1 MNKSDEKSLTYE
13 NQEEIENK
21 FIDAF
26 SSLIL
31 ALYKLDHISKS
42 KLKNKSTDQIN
53 TLSFFIAETFL
64 DDLKDFK
71 NECLSD
77 LFNSA
82 LSVLD
87 IEDTQNNNM
96 QDCL

>member
-31 ALYKLDHISKS
+31 SLYKLDPISKS

-53 TLSFFIAETFL
+53 TLSLFIAETFL

-71 NECLSD
+71 SECLSD